1 MLFAFTYCKCFISI
15 VYFVKVIKM
24 NMIAITI
31 YIFSHAIGNPFAL
44 YSISIFT
51 LFICNSIL

>member
-1 MLFAFTYCKCFISI
+1 LLFAFTYCKCFISI

-31 YIFSHAIGNPFAL
+31 YIFSHAKQRF
-44 YSISIFT
+44 S
-51 LFICNSIL
+51 